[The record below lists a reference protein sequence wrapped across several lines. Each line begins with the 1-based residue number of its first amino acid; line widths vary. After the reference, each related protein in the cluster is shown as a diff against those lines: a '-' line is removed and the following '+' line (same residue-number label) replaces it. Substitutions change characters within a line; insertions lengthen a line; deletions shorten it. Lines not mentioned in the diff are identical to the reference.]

1 MSNEFRD
8 VIEPANSN
16 KSEEPRPV
24 RPIPQRKIK
33 EPSNF
38 DVKSLFEDGG
48 ALEEVG
54 KNINPELKEQV
65 LVPLSNLVEK
75 YGIGDEITSSPTAQN
90 AGNLLSLL
98 VDVAPVIKGLS
109 DYVSGKKNS
118 LAAEDKKFLEEIM
131 SSQGDGDFSELFI
144 GEETTPEP
152 TVEKDPLFDLDKGPL
167 DWERIMDPEGIHFK
181 KTQQTV
187 PDLEFKSKESTKLRS
202 NFFADAPKV
211 SPFQSLEEL
220 AAEAGMAMDKVKSE
234 DSHNSNT
241 NDSSTF
247 EYTSEETV
255 DLISQDLNNE
265 IMDSLLDVEDDEIV
279 YLDDSELA
287 ELKQNGFVFEE
298 VADLNDDLSID
309 EEEWLLGGIMANPVW
324 KVFVNKQMPIWLEW
338 FANIHLKSY
347 LEMCERFIL
356 AYPYYVPKK
365 DSEIDDKGLFEKL
378 MINEEFID
386 SLSDKGVFVWYNSDF
401 YDFIDELTPYCEELD
416 EINKIRSFFIK
427 YDWWFNRLYKYLR
440 NELLDYYH
448 SQGRSFV
455 L

>member
-8 VIEPANSN
+8 VIEPANSIRD
-16 KSEEPRPV
+16 EDTRPV

-33 EPSNF
+33 EPSDF

-65 LVPLSNLVEK
+65 LVPLSNLIEK

-90 AGNLLSLL
+90 AGNLFSLL

-144 GEETTPEP
+144 GEETTPESK
-152 TVEKDPLFDLDKGPL
+152 VEKDPLFDLDNGPL
-167 DWERIMDPEGIHFK
+167 DWERIMDPEGVHFK
-181 KTQQTV
+181 KQKETV

-220 AAEAGMAMDKVKSE
+220 AAEAGMAMNTVKSE
-234 DSHNSNT
+234 DSHNANKG
-241 NDSSTF
+241 DSSTF

-255 DLISQDLNNE
+255 DLISEDLNNE
-265 IMDSLLDVEDDEIV
+265 IMDSLLDIEDDEIV

-298 VADLNDDLSID
+298 VADLDDDSLID
-309 EEEWLLGGIMANPVW
+309 EEE
-324 KVFVNKQMPIWLEW
+324 
-338 FANIHLKSY
+338 
-347 LEMCERFIL
+347 
-356 AYPYYVPKK
+356 
-365 DSEIDDKGLFEKL
+365 
-378 MINEEFID
+378 
-386 SLSDKGVFVWYNSDF
+386 
-401 YDFIDELTPYCEELD
+401 
-416 EINKIRSFFIK
+416 
-427 YDWWFNRLYKYLR
+427 
-440 NELLDYYH
+440 
-448 SQGRSFV
+448 
-455 L
+455 

>member
-152 TVEKDPLFDLDKGPL
+152 TVEKDPLFNLDNGPL

-181 KTQQTV
+181 KTQETV

-309 EEEWLLGGIMANPVW
+309 EEE
-324 KVFVNKQMPIWLEW
+324 
-338 FANIHLKSY
+338 
-347 LEMCERFIL
+347 
-356 AYPYYVPKK
+356 
-365 DSEIDDKGLFEKL
+365 
-378 MINEEFID
+378 
-386 SLSDKGVFVWYNSDF
+386 
-401 YDFIDELTPYCEELD
+401 
-416 EINKIRSFFIK
+416 
-427 YDWWFNRLYKYLR
+427 
-440 NELLDYYH
+440 
-448 SQGRSFV
+448 
-455 L
+455 